1 MSDNETEK
9 AEAGTELAPG
19 DITDFMVVLL
29 QLDKG
34 RIQTAATKA
43 LHECVEAAMA
53 TGKKGGAVTLKIKV
67 EPRESGAVCL
77 VPDVV
82 SSPAKD
88 PAGTI
93 FFADGEGNLSRD
105 NAAMFYGTK

>member
-9 AEAGTELAPG
+9 AEEGTELAPG
-19 DITDFMVVLL
+19 DVTDFYVVFM

-34 RIQTAATKA
+34 RTQAEATKA

-53 TGKKGGAVTLKIKV
+53 TGKKGGTVSLKIKV
-67 EPRESGAVCL
+67 EPRESGAVCFFSE
-77 VPDVV
+77 VT

-88 PAGTI
+88 PVGTI

-105 NAAMFYGTK
+105 SAGMFYGLE